1 MVSLGVGVYLYKN
14 DAGEAAKKMAT
25 EEAETM
31 KREVM
36 AKADELKDKA
46 VEKGEDIAGSTAG
59 KIADTTMKKV
69 DSIQNDVMKKVD
81 TIRPG
86 TYKESNGTPVAG
98 MKNLLFFHASWCPT
112 CRAAD
117 ANIKANLLSIPPGLT
132 IHQVDYDT
140 STDLKKKYGVTYQ
153 HTFVQVD
160 EKGEMIAKWSSGD
173 LDTIIQKIK

>member
-1 MVSLGVGVYLYKN
+1 
-14 DAGEAAKKMAT
+14 
-25 EEAETM
+25 
-31 KREVM
+31 M

-160 EKGEMIAKWSSGD
+160 ESGTMIKKWSGGG
-173 LDTIIQKIK
+173 LDEIKANIL